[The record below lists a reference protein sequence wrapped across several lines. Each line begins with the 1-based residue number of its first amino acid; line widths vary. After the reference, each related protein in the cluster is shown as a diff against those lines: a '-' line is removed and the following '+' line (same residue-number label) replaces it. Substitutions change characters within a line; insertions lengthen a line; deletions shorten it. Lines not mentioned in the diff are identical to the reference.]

1 MLKTEAKYITKTA
14 GNDCVIMRCEKKK
27 KKKTNVTEKKTGKQ
41 GRGENNC
48 TAISTGFISIRT
60 NWLAQSIQQISY
72 QASEA
77 WV

>member
-1 MLKTEAKYITKTA
+1 MLKTHVKYITKTA
-14 GNDCVIMRCEKKK
+14 GNDCAMMRCGPTEKKP
-27 KKKTNVTEKKTGKQ
+27 NATEKKTGNQ

-48 TAISTGFISIRT
+48 TAISTGLISIT
-60 NWLAQSIQQISY
+60 TDWLAQLTQLIRY